1 MADHL
6 STLPLIKEMMRVL
19 SARERFSILISYNE
33 LIFDMLET
41 DKKLPEMTDNIYKE
55 DALKEQE
62 EAWQL
67 AFSEDLVG
75 QIIVES

>member
-6 STLPLIKEMMRVL
+6 NTLPLIKEMMRVL

-41 DKKLPEMTDNIYKE
+41 DKKLAAMTDNVYKE

-67 AFSEDLVG
+67 AFSDDLVG

>member
-41 DKKLPEMTDNIYKE
+41 DKKLAAMTDNVYKE

-62 EAWQL
+62 EARQL
-67 AFSEDLVG
+67 AFSDDLVG
-75 QIIVES
+75 QIIIES